1 MDFFEHQANAR
12 RQTGRLLFYFLA
24 AVVLIVMAVNF
35 AFYLGA
41 SFVLKGYSGS
51 PLWHPWSSQA
61 VIGTLILIAGG
72 SLREYLRLRGGG
84 RALAEMV
91 GARRVDFATVQSEER
106 QLINIVEEMAIASGV
121 RPPTVYVMDGEPGI
135 NAFVA
140 GLSLDDTV
148 MVVTQGALDAFDRD
162 EMQAVAGHE
171 FSHILNGD
179 MRLNIRLMAMLAG
192 ILAIGQMGGFLIR
205 LSWEGGSRSRRRSK
219 RSGGIIY
226 LVVFGALLW
235 LIGYIGLFFGRL
247 IKAAI
252 SRQREFLADASS
264 VQFTRNPSALANA
277 LLKIMYANESSWLH
291 NLHAEDMS
299 HLCFGETLRF
309 SNLLA
314 THPPLEQRIRVLGAE
329 YLVRGRVRQRAL
341 REKQEKVVDR
351 APNDLRAEDK
361 APAVVKDL
369 PLIPFVGAGNPS
381 VVEQVA
387 TAGIALAVSHQA
399 ITMLARTGKVNPA
412 ELASAV
418 ELHRRLPDGIKKA
431 LQTSVGAQS
440 LLFALVAKQNH
451 LAMPQL
457 TAFLGEHLPDMQQ
470 DILRIHA
477 QLEGLGM
484 RFALPLTDLA
494 LPRLQVMPVSEQK
507 MLFSRL
513 QQVARLDQRI
523 STFEFALLML
533 LRKQLQRSKP
543 RPVKLEKCM
552 EGVSLV
558 IAILL
563 HAGGLR
569 DQELERM
576 QARLMRTMAPAIM
589 PLPVVGAARFSHLAR
604 EVQIMAGLPFN
615 ERKQVLELAATAV
628 LADAEVQLE
637 EYELLRV
644 VSSLMDCPMPLLVL

>member
-1 MDFFEHQANAR
+1 MDFFEHQASAR
-12 RQTGRLLFYFLA
+12 RQTGRLLFYFVT
-24 AVVLIVMAVNF
+24 AVLLIVMAVNF
-35 AFYLGA
+35 AFYFLV
-41 SFVLKGYSGS
+41 SFMAQGQAGS
-51 PLWHPWSSQA
+51 PLWHDWSPQA
-61 VIGTLILIAGG
+61 VMGTLILIGGG
-72 SLREYLRLRGGG
+72 SLLEYLKLRGGG

-91 GARRVDFATVQSEER
+91 GARRIDYATTQPGER

-121 RPPTVYVMDGEPGI
+121 RPPMVYVMDAEPGI

-148 MVVTQGALDAFDRD
+148 MVVTQGALDTFDRD

-179 MRLNIRLMAMLAG
+179 MRLNVRLMALLAG

-205 LSWEGGSRSRRRSK
+205 LSWDGGSRRSSRSDRR
-219 RSGGIIY
+219 GGVIH
-226 LVVFGALLW
+226 LFVVGLMLW

-277 LLKIMYANESSWLH
+277 LLKIMYGSQRSWLH

-309 SNLLA
+309 SALLA
-314 THPPLEQRIRVLGAE
+314 THPPLEERIRVLGPE

-341 REKQEKVVDR
+341 RQQQERVADRVPGDMVVEEPSR
-351 APNDLRAEDK
+351 P
-361 APAVVKDL
+361 VVKDL
-369 PLIPFVGAGNPS
+369 PLIPFVGAGSPS
-381 VVEQVA
+381 LVEQA
-387 TAGIALAVSHQA
+387 ADAGIAPVLSGQAVSL
-399 ITMLARTGKVNPA
+399 LARTGTVNPA

-418 ELHRRLPDGIKKA
+418 ELHRRLPDGVSSA
-431 LQTSVGAQS
+431 LQTSIGSQA
-440 LLFALVAKQNH
+440 LLFALVARQNN
-451 LAMPQL
+451 LPMPQL
-457 TAFLGEHLPDMQQ
+457 QAFLRERLPSLER
-470 DILRIHA
+470 DILRLHD

-484 RFALPLTDLA
+484 RFALPLTELA
-494 LPRLQVMPVSEQK
+494 LPRLQILPLHEQK
-507 MLFSRL
+507 ELLSRL
-513 QQVARLDQRI
+513 QLFARLDHRI

-533 LRKQLQRSKP
+533 LRKQLQKPAARS
-543 RPVKLEKCM
+543 VKLEQCM
-552 EGVSLV
+552 DVVSLV

-569 DQELERM
+569 DADLERM
-576 QARLMRTMAPAIM
+576 HARLMRTVTPRSM
-589 PLPVVGAARFSHLAR
+589 PLPVVGPARFSHLAR
-604 EVQIMAGLPFN
+604 EVQTLAGLPFH
-615 ERKQVLELAATAV
+615 ERKLVLELAATAV

-644 VSSLMDCPMPLLVL
+644 VSALLDCPMPLLVV